1 MVDRSSWNLAAMDAA
16 PNNAANVPG
25 AWDAFQRLA
34 DVDQRMDI
42 LPGIFKDAIKKLAK
56 KGLPVKYI
64 LDGASIADANG
75 TITVKAMVR
84 YVEYITGRRAY
95 AHLLFNYAGHTHDVI
110 RIGNVITP
118 ADRAETRGGLLMGR
132 ARDALVDDPQGIY
145 LRENGVP
152 AEFATMSAVPSPS
165 KEPAGY
171 PLFPFTNKKG
181 KLITKT
187 SKPRNSWIIYRA
199 ERHAAVKAA
208 NPTLHV
214 SQLSAIIREEWANM
228 DVVVR
233 TLYNEMSDEE
243 RLYHFQTFPE
253 YQLKPRKSEDIKRR
267 PGGQGQ
273 QQVDFAVQFDVSPDV
288 DALSLNCNL

>member
-1 MVDRSSWNLAAMDAA
+1 
-16 PNNAANVPG
+16 
-25 AWDAFQRLA
+25 
-34 DVDQRMDI
+34 
-42 LPGIFKDAIKKLAK
+42 
-56 KGLPVKYI
+56 
-64 LDGASIADANG
+64 
-75 TITVKAMVR
+75 
-84 YVEYITGRRAY
+84 
-95 AHLLFNYAGHTHDVI
+95 
-110 RIGNVITP
+110 
-118 ADRAETRGGLLMGR
+118 MGR

-214 SQLSAIIREEWANM
+214 SQLCK
-228 DVVVR
+228 
-233 TLYNEMSDEE
+233 YPSDCSSIY
-243 RLYHFQTFPE
+243 RLT
-253 YQLKPRKSEDIKRR
+253 KSSCHHQR
-267 PGGQGQ
+267 GVGQHG
-273 QQVDFAVQFDVSPDV
+273 
-288 DALSLNCNL
+288 CRC